1 MPMLRSALPST
12 LAIDVVSDNN
22 APAVWIDE
30 VQAHQVL
37 LNLAINARDAMSG
50 SGALRIEVAQSEIHE
65 GSCSS
70 CRHPLQ
76 GRFVELRVADSGRGI
91 EPRLMERI
99 FDPFFTTKAPG
110 KGTGMGLS
118 MVHGIVHEHRGH
130 VVVESEP
137 GHGCVFRV
145 LLPAHDAEPSETAAA
160 PLRDGDRR
168 LLVGRVLLVD
178 DEPSVLAVMREIL
191 VSWGLEVEACASA
204 EAAERAFALE
214 PMRFDLLVT
223 DHTMP
228 LVTGIELA
236 EHLRGRRPDLPWLLC
251 SGYADTA
258 TVARTKAL
266 GVHSVLR
273 KPIER
278 DELRAALE
286 ATIPQAPGG

>member
-1 MPMLRSALPST
+1 MPIAARRTRRAARSLPALVRELRRCCDGA
-12 LAIDVVSDNN
+12 AVDARDDVVMDNK

-50 SGALRIEVAQSEIHE
+50 SGSLRIEVAQSEVHE

-145 LLPAHDAEPSETAAA
+145 LLPAHDAEPAGPPSE
-160 PLRDGDRR
+160 PR
-168 LLVGRVLLVD
+168 
-178 DEPSVLAVMREIL
+178 
-191 VSWGLEVEACASA
+191 
-204 EAAERAFALE
+204 
-214 PMRFDLLVT
+214 
-223 DHTMP
+223 
-228 LVTGIELA
+228 
-236 EHLRGRRPDLPWLLC
+236 
-251 SGYADTA
+251 
-258 TVARTKAL
+258 VAR
-266 GVHSVLR
+266 
-273 KPIER
+273 
-278 DELRAALE
+278 
-286 ATIPQAPGG
+286 